1 MRWCGLN
8 YQIITDPLVG
18 AIIGYITN
26 DIAIRMLF
34 RPTNP
39 IYFMGR
45 RVPFTPGLIPKE
57 KARLAEAVGKAV
69 GGNLLTADTVESA
82 LLSDRMTEKI
92 SDAVDTFLA
101 KLRENGETV
110 EGAAKKRIDASA
122 FDEKR
127 AEFENKLADVLSE
140 KLIAADVGGM
150 ASKGVTEYAK
160 KKAPSLLATLVHELV
175 DDRVKLSVQGQ
186 IRDAVNEYVEAN
198 ARDALYGAIRSE
210 TEKLLQMPVSDIVAK
225 NEERIPLIKERLLSL
240 YRDAIRSGTEKILQ
254 SVDLATIVQEKI
266 ENLDNAEMERLILKV
281 ANRELR
287 AIVWLGAALGWL
299 MGFINYW
306 LS

>member
-1 MRWCGLN
+1 MN

-39 IYFMGR
+39 IYILGR

-57 KARLAEAVGKAV
+57 KARLAEAVGKTV

-92 SDAVDTFLA
+92 TGAVDAFLT
-101 KLRENGETV
+101 KLRESGETV

-127 AEFENKLADVLSE
+127 AEFENRLADILAA
-140 KLIAADVGGM
+140 KLIAADVGSM

-225 NEERIPLIKERLLSL
+225 NEERIPLIKERLLAL

-254 SVDLATIVQEKI
+254 SVDLATIVREKI
-266 ENLDNAEMERLILKV
+266 ENLDNAEMERLILKI
-281 ANRELR
+281 ASRELR

>member
-1 MRWCGLN
+1 LN

-39 IYFMGR
+39 IYILGR

-57 KARLAEAVGKAV
+57 KARLAEAVGKTV

-92 SDAVDTFLA
+92 TGAVDAFLT
-101 KLRENGETV
+101 KLRESGETV

-127 AEFENKLADVLSE
+127 AEFENRLADILAA
-140 KLIAADVGGM
+140 KLIAADVGSM

-225 NEERIPLIKERLLSL
+225 NEERIPLIKERLLAL

-254 SVDLATIVQEKI
+254 SVDLATIVREKI
-266 ENLDNAEMERLILKV
+266 ENLDNAEMERLILKI
-281 ANRELR
+281 ASRELR